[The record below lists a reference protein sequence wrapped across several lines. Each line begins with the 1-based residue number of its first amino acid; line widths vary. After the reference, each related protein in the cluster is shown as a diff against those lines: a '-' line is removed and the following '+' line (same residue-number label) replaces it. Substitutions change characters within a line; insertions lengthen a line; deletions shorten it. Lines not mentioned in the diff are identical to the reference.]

1 VGTKWGKFLCGLFF
15 AALHLMIKKKS
26 AGILLY
32 RVTESGKEVFLVHP
46 GGPFWK
52 KKDKASWTIPKGEF
66 SDDEEALSAAIRE
79 FKEETGFNPTGPFI
93 PLASIKQKAGKHVHA
108 WAAEGDLVPALMRS
122 NTVTLEWPPRS
133 GKKLTFPEVD
143 KGAWFN
149 LGIARKKINSAQ
161 LSFLDELESIQSTKV
176 LDNLPPNGSEIIINE
191 APKPKKN
198 INSGHIQNDNRS

>member
-1 VGTKWGKFLCGLFF
+1 M
-15 AALHLMIKKKS
+15 AKKKS

-32 RVTESGKEVFLVHP
+32 RFTESGKEVFLVHP

-66 SDDEEALSAAIRE
+66 NDEEEALFAAIRE
-79 FKEETGFNPTGPFI
+79 FREETGFKPAGPFI
-93 PLASIKQKAGKHVHA
+93 PLTSIRQKAGKQVHA

-149 LGIARKKINSAQ
+149 LSIARKKINSAQ
-161 LSFLDELESIQSTKV
+161 LSFLDELESVHSTV
-176 LDNLPPNGSEIIINE
+176 DLDKPSMKESNMNMNE
-191 APKPKKN
+191 VHKPRKN
-198 INSGHIQNDNRS
+198 IDSGHVQNDNRSR